1 MSGVNYNPYSYSTY
15 SPTFRAQEKAGLD
28 IVTKPIDKV
37 ENIVS
42 NTVDTFVPENQNE
55 EKKNSHKTMIRVGS
69 TVLVLSAFVALLNP
83 KFSSALVNKLKTKS
97 TNAGNKAKVD
107 NSIWGKWNKAK
118 EKFFNTVTNTIQI
131 LNNGNSIKDELFQKL
146 CNKTSFT
153 RKIHQSITKGFDK
166 ISKQTVFGTY
176 KNATKQM
183 NTLDDIMKHY
193 KSRLNEE
200 EKILF
205 EEKLS
210 QIDKLQE
217 YFSPEQTKNRLVHQE
232 SLMQDLEKEVTAKIK
247 LAKDT
252 VTAKLKG
259 NKMPDGM
266 KTKDTFKFWAEEALM
281 PKRNKLE
288 EEGENIINALVGNG
302 KTQTGKYQ
310 EIIDLLSPYLNQEEK
325 RAFEANVQKA
335 DKILRKAN
343 KTECVEYFDKKRDLM
358 LGSAPTDVVTAIASL
373 LASGVAISVADTK
386 EDRIS
391 RTISGALPVVAGLG
405 VSTALTALL
414 FSGGKGMALGAVSS
428 MILSAIGSTTSHILF
443 PKNKSE
449 NLYAKNIDIKTNG
462 SEVKDA

>member
-1 MSGVNYNPYSYSTY
+1 MSGVNYNPYSFSTY
-15 SPTFRAQEKAGLD
+15 SPAFRAQEKAGLD

-217 YFSPEQTKNRLVHQE
+217 YFSPEQTKNRLIHQE
-232 SLMQDLEKEVTAKIK
+232 SLMQDLEKEVTAKIR

-252 VTAKLKG
+252 VTAKIKG
-259 NKMPDGM
+259 NEMPDGM
-266 KTKDTFKFWAEEALM
+266 KAKDTYKFWAEEALM

-325 RAFEANVQKA
+325 RAFEANVKKA

-414 FSGGKGMALGAVSS
+414 FSGGKGMALGALSS

-449 NLYAKNIDIKTNG
+449 NLYAKNTDIKTNE